1 MWQHERCAA
10 NVNYSLLQ
18 RAGSLGRGGF
28 RHVGAGAKRR
38 IQEYSPSPRALS
50 RRERAR
56 FSARPSRGWE
66 SPQLATRLCRRA
78 VVGERIRLGR
88 SSTYR
93 ARAFR
98 AASTPAEER
107 LWAALRRRA
116 VADAKFRRQ
125 HPIGRFV
132 VDFFCVDAQLA
143 VEADGASHFPTPPED
158 VARDALLATSGVLV
172 LRFSNDELLTDPERV
187 LRAIEKHVR
196 ARRQYG
202 RP

>member
-1 MWQHERCAA
+1 M
-10 NVNYSLLQ
+10 
-18 RAGSLGRGGF
+18 
-28 RHVGAGAKRR
+28 
-38 IQEYSPSPRALS
+38 
-50 RRERAR
+50 
-56 FSARPSRGWE
+56 
-66 SPQLATRLCRRA
+66 
-78 VVGERIRLGR
+78 
-88 SSTYR
+88 
-93 ARAFR
+93 
-98 AASTPAEER
+98 
-107 LWAALRRRA
+107 WAALRRRA

-143 VEADGASHFPTPPED
+143 VEADGASHFPTPPEE
-158 VARDALLATSGVLV
+158 VARDALLATSGAAEVLV